1 MYLLFRHHS
10 LLPSEYLKKTPGEK
24 QVLRAFVLR
33 AHAPKAYENM
43 LWQRKAQE
51 REEAEQACQT

>member
-33 AHAPKAYENM
+33 AHA
-43 LWQRKAQE
+43 LWQLKAQE